1 MSTERIIRRFTA
13 ALDRLIPARCLLCLA
28 PGEGMDLCM
37 ACLADMGLNQHPC
50 QRCGLPIP
58 PVLSLCNGCVRQPPL
73 WSSAWVP
80 FRYAW
85 PLDLLEARFKFHG
98 DLACGRVLA
107 WMWCAAEPP
116 PRLPDAILPVPLH
129 RSRLRTR
136 GYNQALELARPL
148 ARHLGIPVI
157 GCLRRSRYTTA
168 QTELDAEARRG
179 NLRDAFCVAGAVP
192 PHVAV
197 LDDVMTT
204 GATMEACTRALLA
217 AGAKTVDA
225 WALARA

>member
-1 MSTERIIRRFTA
+1 M
-13 ALDRLIPARCLLCLA
+13 DRLIPARCLLCHA
-28 PGEGMDLCM
+28 PGDGMDLCM
-37 ACLADMGLNQHPC
+37 ACLADMGNNHHACQH
-50 QRCGLPIP
+50 CGLPLP
-58 PVLSLCNGCVRQPPL
+58 PGLSLCSDCVRQPPP
-73 WSSAWVP
+73 WSGAWVP

-98 DLACGRVLA
+98 DQACGKVLA

-116 PRLPDAILPVPLH
+116 RQLPDAIMPVPLH

-148 ARHLGIPVI
+148 ARHLGLPLLS
-157 GCLRRSRYTTA
+157 CLRRSRRTTA
-168 QTELDAEARRG
+168 QTELDAQARRG
-179 NLRDAFCVAGAVP
+179 NLRDAFSVTGLVP
-192 PHVAV
+192 PHVAI

-217 AGAKTVDA
+217 GGATTVDA